1 MCAFLKSIDWL
12 ELIQTIAACLTVVA
26 AYLAI
31 NTWKHQ
37 SKVQKQTDFLDV
49 LTDAVHEYIEA
60 LSRPQEYL
68 KFLRIGFE
76 SYRGLH
82 GSADDSL
89 KGGVITYIEKNGKH
103 DAQRMWEYLELSGR
117 LASKLNALVARGQVY
132 GFSQYDQCRRSI
144 EMLLWQHQRL
154 QVVASMI
161 GSTSLNWANPMVQQS
176 IDNMLTVQPEDIASL
191 LNIHNKAYIEF
202 VNANY
207 KRIYVRT

>member
-1 MCAFLKSIDWL
+1 MCAFLKSVDWL

-26 AYLAI
+26 AFLAI

-37 SKVQKQTDFLDV
+37 SKAQKQTDFLDI
-49 LTDAVHEYIEA
+49 LTDTVHEYIEA

-82 GSADDSL
+82 GSEDDSL
-89 KGGVITYIEKNGKH
+89 KGGVISYIEKNGEH
-103 DAQRMWEYLELSGR
+103 DAKRMWKYLEPSGR
-117 LASKLNALVARGQVY
+117 LASKVNALVARGQVY
-132 GFSQYDQCRRSI
+132 GFAEYDQCRRSV

-176 IDNMLTVQPEDIASL
+176 IENMLTVQPENVVQL
-191 LNIHNKAYIEF
+191 LKEHDVDFIEF
-202 VNANY
+202 VNTNY
-207 KRIYVRT
+207 KRIYAGT